1 MANVKHKMYVIVRLS
16 CDVIN
21 MVIKPI
27 EIVTEYYWK
36 IYACAGNRLSQRI
49 YASWNA
55 CDINFD
61 KSKSNN

>member
-1 MANVKHKMYVIVRLS
+1 MMANVKHKMYVIVRLS

-36 IYACAGNRLSQRI
+36 ITRVQVIGYRN
-49 YASWNA
+49 ASMPVEMLA
-55 CDINFD
+55 I
-61 KSKSNN
+61 

>member
-36 IYACAGNRLSQRI
+36 ITRVQVIGYRN
-49 YASWNA
+49 ASMPVEMLA
-55 CDINFD
+55 I
-61 KSKSNN
+61 